1 MRWRLLPLLLLVLAA
16 GGAEARPLGI
26 IGTDDREIVADGDR
40 RFDAVGRLN
49 QDDGRGFCT
58 GVLIAPDEV
67 LTAAHCLWD
76 RRRGGWYAPDK
87 VHFLPRYRR
96 GDFLA
101 HVQGQAFRLPPTI
114 EVDAE
119 GRPGSLLDDWAV
131 VVLRRPITNTA
142 PLPLATGANRT
153 GLMKAK
159 LLRVGYAADRPHLPT
174 LVGGCRTLGLVEA
187 GRLLLHDCDPTP
199 GSSGSPLLLARR
211 DGFVVLGVQ
220 SAFVRHGP
228 QVAGTA
234 VLVRPA
240 VLAKA
245 LTLPGG

>member
-1 MRWRLLPLLLLVLAA
+1 MRWRLLPVLLLVLVA
-16 GGAEARPLGI
+16 GTAEARPLGI
-26 IGTDDREIVADGDR
+26 IGADDRAIVADGDH

-58 GVLIAPDEV
+58 GVLIAPDAV

-87 VHFLPRYRR
+87 LHFLPRYRR
-96 GDFLA
+96 DNYLA
-101 HVQGQAFRLPPTI
+101 HAQGQALRLPPTI
-114 EVDAE
+114 GVDAD
-119 GRPGSLLDDWAV
+119 GRPDSLLDDWAV
-131 VVLRRPITNTA
+131 VVLRRPIEGVA
-142 PLPLATGANRT
+142 PLPLATSADRA
-153 GLMKAK
+153 GLMGAK

-174 LVGGCRTLGLVEA
+174 LVDGCRTLGVVED

-199 GSSGSPLLLARR
+199 GSSGSPLLLARA

-220 SAFVRHGP
+220 SALIRHGP

-234 VLVRPA
+234 VLVRSS